1 MADLVD
7 AARRHLLDQ
16 DWDLAVAV
24 TDMPLRLDRR
34 PLVNHTSPTH
44 RVGLVSLPA
53 LGALR
58 VRHRLLESL
67 SAIVATLVLDDDEPD
82 DTQRR
87 LVELAR
93 DVDADVP
100 RGPIFL
106 AHVIGA
112 NIGLLLGMIRSNHP
126 WRFATRL
133 SRALSGAIAVGS
145 FALVTSDVWRTGAQ
159 LATWRLAAVAL
170 AAVAVATLS
179 LISIHNL
186 WERNR
191 DPRVREQVALFNV
204 VTTITVAFG
213 IATMYLALFALS
225 LAGGAL
231 VIQPSVF
238 KNAVGH
244 SPDLADYMRLAW
256 FTASLATV
264 GGALGGALE
273 TDESVREAAYAY
285 RGEEELVSAM
295 NESDAP
301 R

>member
-1 MADLVD
+1 
-7 AARRHLLDQ
+7 
-16 DWDLAVAV
+16 
-24 TDMPLRLDRR
+24 MPLRLARR
-34 PLVNHTSPTH
+34 PLVKHTSPTH
-44 RVGLVSLPA
+44 SVGLVSLPA

-58 VRHRLLESL
+58 VRQRLLGSL
-67 SAIVATLVLDDDEPD
+67 SDIVATLVSDADEPD

-87 LVELAR
+87 LVELAG
-93 DVDADVP
+93 DVDADVSH
-100 RGPIFL
+100 GPSFL
-106 AHVIGA
+106 ARVISA
-112 NIGLLLGMIRSNHP
+112 NISLLLGMIRSNHP

-133 SRALSGAIAVGS
+133 SRALSGAVAAGS

-191 DPRVREQVALFNV
+191 DPRVGEQVVLFNV
-204 VTTITVAFG
+204 VTAITIAFG

-238 KNAVGH
+238 KSALGY
-244 SPDLADYMRLAW
+244 SPDQADYVRLAW

-285 RGEEELVSAM
+285 RGEEDVVSAM
-295 NESDAP
+295 NEDDAP

>member
-7 AARRHLLDQ
+7 AVRRHLLDQ

-24 TDMPLRLDRR
+24 TDMPLRLARR
-34 PLVNHTSPTH
+34 PLVKHTSPTH
-44 RVGLVSLPA
+44 RAGLVSLPA

-58 VRHRLLESL
+58 VRSRLLESL
-67 SAIVATLVLDDDEPD
+67 SDIVATLVSDEDDEPD

-87 LVELAR
+87 LVELAQ
-93 DVDADVP
+93 DVDAEVVS
-100 RGPIFL
+100 GPVFL
-106 AHVIGA
+106 ARVISG
-112 NIGLLLGMIRSNHP
+112 NISLLLGMIRSNHP

-133 SRALSGAIAVGS
+133 SRALSGAIAAGS
-145 FALVTSDVWRTGAQ
+145 FALVASDVWRTGAQ

-225 LAGGAL
+225 LAGDAL

-238 KNAVGH
+238 ESAVGH

-285 RGEEELVSAM
+285 RGEEELASAM
-295 NESDAP
+295 NESD

>member
-7 AARRHLLDQ
+7 AMRRHLLDR

-24 TDMPLRLDRR
+24 TDMPLRLARR
-34 PLVNHTSPTH
+34 PLVKHASPTH

-58 VRHRLLESL
+58 VRRRLLESL
-67 SAIVATLVLDDDEPD
+67 SDIVATLASDDDEPE

-93 DVDADVP
+93 DVDADVVS
-100 RGPIFL
+100 GPVFL
-106 AHVIGA
+106 ARVIGG
-112 NIGLLLGMIRSNHP
+112 NISLLLGMIRSNHP
-126 WRFATRL
+126 WRFAIRL
-133 SRALSGAIAVGS
+133 SRALSGAVAAGS

-179 LISIHNL
+179 LISLHNL

-191 DPRVREQVALFNV
+191 DPRVREQVTLFNV

-238 KNAVGH
+238 KSALGY
-244 SPDLADYMRLAW
+244 SPDQADYVRLAW

-285 RGEEELVSAM
+285 RGEEELASAV
-295 NESDAP
+295 NE
-301 R
+301 

>member
-1 MADLVD
+1 
-7 AARRHLLDQ
+7 
-16 DWDLAVAV
+16 
-24 TDMPLRLDRR
+24 MPLRLARR
-34 PLVNHTSPTH
+34 PLVKHASPTH
-44 RVGLVSLPA
+44 GVGLVSLPA

-67 SAIVATLVLDDDEPD
+67 TDIVATLVSDDDEPG

-93 DVDADVP
+93 NVDTDVV
-100 RGPIFL
+100 RGPVFL
-106 AHVIGA
+106 SRVVGG
-112 NIGLLLGMIRSNHP
+112 NIRLLLGMIRSNHP

-133 SRALSGAIAVGS
+133 SRALSGAVAAGS

-159 LATWRLAAVAL
+159 LATWRLAGVAL

-179 LISIHNL
+179 LISLHNL

-191 DPRVREQVALFNV
+191 EPRVREQVTLFNV

-213 IATMYLALFALS
+213 IATLYLALFALS

-238 KNAVGH
+238 KSVVGH
-244 SPDLADYMRLAW
+244 SPDLADYVRLAW

-295 NESDAP
+295 NESDAH